1 MPLDSYSPCPGGR
14 DKKIKFCCPDLLKE
28 LQQLESLMQA
38 GQTAAAFSL
47 IEKLEKDHP
56 DCACLKTAKCRLLRM
71 TDRWGEFLAVAR
83 GFAES
88 EPDNIQAISEYILG
102 LSAAGE
108 SSEALSLLIDG
119 IEMTEP
125 GKLSQSLI
133 LPILMLGTRL
143 AEEGNLF
150 PAVALTKLCQAYDPK
165 SPDAAELLRQIYS
178 RREIPL
184 ELKEM
189 SFDRTC
195 PENYPG
201 KKEYADAVL
210 RMATGQWKKA
220 RAILETLA
228 DRFDEWPN
236 LFRSLALVRFWLGE
250 NLGGLDALRTFAAAK
265 GISDDDAVDAEKV
278 LLLLKE
284 DSGDD
289 SIEVFHLVYP
299 ITDEDAALEKF
310 LSSPEMANMPFDP
323 RQYGSADRPAPNH
336 IFRILDKP
344 YPADDAV
351 PSLENTPI
359 LLGTLLLFGRQTD
372 RTARIEIQALA
383 TQRPTIIERL
393 KKTLGDLFGPE
404 ESCEPLARFTWTMSE
419 LERDFQ
425 FKPTTRA
432 TREQIL
438 ALYESHLVNSFTPK
452 WLNHSSSDFGGKTPL
467 EAAADSGNRHR
478 IAAAIEVLALQAAP
492 EMSDRLAETLREKL
506 GIPEPKLIPLPEN
519 CRDDNDAAIDF
530 FTMLPIWRWSRVELT
545 NLSSSAAGRLL
556 SIVRLFG
563 EEKSIE
569 RFAARV
575 LDGPALRQDLAARFA
590 AYEALIEKA
599 SIENHPERAIELIE
613 RGTAEAKEFNVPD
626 SRFNLREAMLRIASG
641 DAVGFQRIVEHI
653 AREHRDEPETMES
666 LQMLLVNLG
675 ILNPDGTPRQM
686 PMPGGAAPGAPRGN
700 GLDAASSEPPKSSGL
715 WTPGS
720 DEGTGG
726 GGGGKLWTPE

>member
-28 LQQLESLMQA
+28 LQQLESLMQG
-38 GQTAAAFSL
+38 GQSAAALSL
-47 IEKLEKDHP
+47 VEKLEKDRP
-56 DCACLKTAKCRLLRM
+56 DCACLKTAKCGLLRM
-71 TDRWGEFLAVAR
+71 ADRWGEFLAVAR

-88 EPDNIQAISEYILG
+88 EPDNVQAISEYVLG

-108 SSEALSLLIDG
+108 SAEALSLLIDG
-119 IEMTEP
+119 IEKTEP

-133 LPILMLGTRL
+133 LPMLMVGTRL
-143 AEEGNLF
+143 AEEGNFF
-150 PAVALTKLCQAYDPK
+150 PAVALTKLCQAYAPK

-178 RREIPL
+178 RREVPL

-195 PENYPG
+195 PENFPG

-228 DRFDEWPN
+228 DRCDEWPN

-250 NLGGLDALRTFAAAK
+250 NHGGLDALRTFAAAK
-265 GISDDDAVDAEKV
+265 GVSNDDAIDAEKV
-278 LLLLKE
+278 LLLMKE
-284 DSGDD
+284 ESADD
-289 SIEVFHLVYP
+289 TIEVFHLVHS

-344 YPADDAV
+344 YPADDAA
-351 PSLENTPI
+351 PSLENTPV

-372 RTARIEIQALA
+372 RSARIEIQTLA
-383 TQRPTIIERL
+383 TQRPAIIERL
-393 KKTLGDLFGPE
+393 EKTLGALLGPE
-404 ESCEPLARFTWTMSE
+404 ESREPLARFTWTMSE

-438 ALYESHLVNSFTPK
+438 ALYESHLLSDFAPK
-452 WLNHSSSDFGGKTPL
+452 WLAHPSTDFDGKTPL
-467 EAAADSGNRHR
+467 EAAADGEKNRR
-478 IAAAIEVLALQAAP
+478 RLAAAIDVLALQTAP
-492 EMSDRLAETLREKL
+492 EMAGRLAETLREKL
-506 GIPEPKLIPLPEN
+506 GVSAPEPITLPEN
-519 CRDDNDAAIDF
+519 CRDNDEAAIDF
-530 FTMLPIWRWSRVELT
+530 FTTLPIWRWSRVDLT
-545 NLSSSAAGRLL
+545 SLSPAVAGRLL
-556 SIVRLFG
+556 SIARLFG

-575 LDGPALRQDLAARFA
+575 LDGPALRQDLAARFT

-599 SIENHPERAIELIE
+599 SMENQPERALELIE
-613 RGTAEAKEFNVPD
+613 RGLAEAKEFGVSD
-626 SRFNLREAMLRIASG
+626 SRFNLREAMLRIAAG
-641 DAVGFQRIVEHI
+641 DAAGFQRIVEHI
-653 AREHRDEPETMES
+653 AREHRDEPEAMES

-675 ILNPDGTPRQM
+675 VLNPDGTPRQM
-686 PMPGGAAPGAPRGN
+686 PMPGGPAPGAPMAG
-700 GLDAASSEPPKSSGL
+700 GLDAAPTESPKSSGL

-726 GGGGKLWTPE
+726 GGKLWTPE